1 MISGKS
7 MGTLLQDLQYAL
19 RLLRKSP
26 AFTAVAVLTLALGI
40 GANTAIFSLVN
51 AVMLKMLP
59 VKDPGQLVVV
69 GDPTDVHS
77 RHMGDPTVV
86 SFSYP
91 LYRDINQGN
100 SVFSGMLASG
110 EAHRLRVTGDSVGE
124 IADNATGVL
133 VSGNYFSVLGVNA
146 LYGRVITPEDDSAP
160 GANPVAVVSYG
171 FWKNKL
177 GENPN
182 MIGQTVRINN
192 YRFTVIGVAP
202 PGFYGDTVGDA
213 QDFWLPVTMQEQVI
227 AGRKWLATY
236 DATWLHVI
244 GRLKP
249 GVSVEKAA
257 ANVNLVVQQLVSG
270 PLKAKLSKDDIDNLK
285 AGKVQVSA
293 GGGGF
298 SDLRGDFQQPLLLLM
313 IIVALVLVIACVN
326 VANLLLARAAARQ
339 KEFAIRVAIGA
350 EPGRVV
356 RQLLTESIFLAFAGG
371 TLGLLLAQW
380 GTGALLKLSG
390 NKDLEASPD
399 LRVFLFTAAV
409 CLLTGILF
417 GLIPALRSRGVA
429 VALTLKSGS
438 QNGNSA
444 HAGWN
449 WGKMLVTGQVALSLL
464 VLFVAGLLVHSLQN
478 IRNVDLGYNR
488 EHLLLVS
495 TDPLAAGYNKTKIA
509 GFATEL
515 ADLIVRMPGVRA
527 VTSSKNGLF
536 SGSESGNSIK
546 VEGYISKN
554 DPDMQAAYDEV
565 APNYFSGVGI
575 PMLLGRD
582 ISVQDTA
589 TSPRVAVIN
598 ETMARFYFG
607 QMNPIGRKFIVE
619 DPESKG
625 PVEIVGVARDA
636 RDHKLKGKLD
646 RRFYIPLSQGL
657 ATAAGLNFV
666 IRTVGN
672 PVAVAEAVRKQIKG
686 FDANVPV
693 NSVRALNELAERS
706 ISDQILIAR
715 LSSVFAG
722 LALLLA
728 AIGLYGIL
736 SYSVAGRTREIG
748 VRMALGAQRGS
759 VLSMVLREAGKLVL
773 LGILIG
779 IPAAMLAGQLFSS
792 MLFGLKATDPVSM
805 MFVVG
810 VLLVITLLAS
820 YIPARRAT
828 KVDPMV
834 ALRYE

>member
-1 MISGKS
+1 
-7 MGTLLQDLQYAL
+7 MGTFLQDLRYAL
-19 RLLRKSP
+19 RMLRKSP
-26 AFTAVAVLTLALGI
+26 AFTTVAVMTLALGI

-77 RHMGDPTVV
+77 RHLGSPDVV

-91 LYRDINQGN
+91 LYRDISQGN

-110 EAHRLRVTGDSVGE
+110 EAHRVRVTGDSNGE
-124 IADNATGVL
+124 ISGNSTGVL

-146 LYGRVITPEDDSAP
+146 LYGRVITPDDDS
-160 GANPVAVVSYG
+160 GAGAHPVTVVSYD

-177 GENPN
+177 GQNPN
-182 MIGQTVRINN
+182 TVGQTLRINN
-192 YRFTVIGVAP
+192 YPFTVIGVTP

-213 QDFWLPVTMQEQVI
+213 QDFWVPVMMQEQI
-227 AGRKWLATY
+227 ITGRKWLDTY
-236 DATWLHVI
+236 NVTWLHVI
-244 GRLKP
+244 ARLKP
-249 GVSVEKAA
+249 GVSVANAA
-257 ANVNLVVQQLVSG
+257 ANVNLVMQQLVSG

-285 AGKVQVSA
+285 TSKVEVSA

-298 SDLRGDFQQPLLLLM
+298 SDLRGDFKQPLLLLM

-326 VANLLLARAAARQ
+326 VANLLLARAASRQ
-339 KEFAIRVAIGA
+339 KEFAVRVAIGA
-350 EPGRVV
+350 APSRVV

-371 TLGLLLAQW
+371 ALGFLLAQW
-380 GTGALLKLSG
+380 GTSALLKLSK
-390 NKDLEASPD
+390 NQDLEASPD
-399 LRVFLFTAAV
+399 MRVFLFTAAM

-417 GLIPALRSRGVA
+417 GLIPALRSRKVA
-429 VALTLKSGS
+429 VVRTLKSGS

-444 HAGWN
+444 EAGWN
-449 WGKMLVTGQVALSLL
+449 WGKLLVTGQVALSLL

-495 TDPLAAGYNKTKIA
+495 TDPQAAGYNKTRITS
-509 GFATEL
+509 FANEL
-515 ADLIVRMPGVRA
+515 ATQISSLPGVRA
-527 VTSSKNGLF
+527 VTSSNNGLF
-536 SGSESGNSIK
+536 SGRESGNSIK
-546 VEGYISKN
+546 VEGYTSKN
-554 DPDMQAAYDEV
+554 DQDLQAAFDQV
-565 APNYFSGVGI
+565 APNYFSAVGI
-575 PMLLGRD
+575 PLLLGRD
-582 ISVQDTA
+582 IGLQDTE

-607 QMNPIGRKFIVE
+607 QTNPIGRKFEIE
-619 DPESKG
+619 DPESKGG

-636 RDHKLKGKLD
+636 RDHKFKGEVG
-646 RRFYIPLSQGL
+646 RRFYIPLAQALG
-657 ATAAGLNFV
+657 TMAGINFV

-672 PVAVAEAVRKQIKG
+672 PVAVADSVRKQIKA

-693 NSVRALNELAERS
+693 NSVRTLNELTELA
-706 ISDQILIAR
+706 IGDQILIAR

-736 SYSVAGRTREIG
+736 SYSVSGRTREIG
-748 VRMALGAQRGS
+748 VRMALGAQRRS

-773 LGILIG
+773 LGIVIG
-779 IPAAMLAGQLFSS
+779 VPAAILAGRLFSS
-792 MLFGLKATDPVSM
+792 MLFGLKATDPLSM
-805 MFVVG
+805 VLVVT
-810 VLLVITLLAS
+810 VLLAITLLAS

-828 KVDPMV
+828 KVDPII

>member
-1 MISGKS
+1 

-19 RLLRKSP
+19 RMLRKSP
-26 AFTAVAVLTLALGI
+26 AFTTVAVLTLALGI

-77 RHMGDPTVV
+77 RHLGDPEVV

-91 LYRDINQGN
+91 LYRDLSQGN
-100 SVFSGMLASG
+100 SVFSGMLASS
-110 EAHRLRVTGDSVGE
+110 EVHRLRVTGDSAGE
-124 IADNATGVL
+124 ISGSATGVL

-146 LYGRVITPEDDSAP
+146 LYGRAITPDDDSGV
-160 GANPVAVVSYG
+160 GAHPVTVVSYD

-177 GENPN
+177 GQNPN
-182 MIGQTVRINN
+182 AIGQTVRINN
-192 YRFTVIGVAP
+192 YPFTVIGVTP

-213 QDFWLPVTMQEQVI
+213 QDFWMPVTMQEQVI
-227 AGRKWLATY
+227 TGRKWLDTY
-236 DATWLHVI
+236 NVTWLHVI
-244 GRLKP
+244 ARLKP
-249 GVSVEKAA
+249 GVGIENAA
-257 ANVNLVVQQLVSG
+257 ANVNLVVQQLANG
-270 PLKAKLSKDDIDNLK
+270 PLKARLTKDDLENLVRS
-285 AGKVQVSA
+285 KVEVSA

-298 SDLRGDFQQPLLLLM
+298 SDLRGDFKQPLLLLM
-313 IIVALVLVIACVN
+313 VIVGLVLVIACVN
-326 VANLLLARAAARQ
+326 VANLLLARAASRQ
-339 KEFAIRVAIGA
+339 KEFAVRVAIGA
-350 EPGRVV
+350 APGRVI
-356 RQLLTESIFLAFAGG
+356 RQLLTESIFLACAGG
-371 TLGLLLAQW
+371 ALGLLLAQW
-380 GTGALLKLSG
+380 GTGALLKLSR
-390 NKDLEASPD
+390 NQDLEASPD
-399 LRVFLFTAAV
+399 LRVFLFTASV
-409 CLLTGILF
+409 CLLTGVLF
-417 GLIPALRSRGVA
+417 GLIPALRSRKVS

-444 HAGWN
+444 QAGWN
-449 WGKMLVTGQVALSLL
+449 WGKVLVTGQVALSLL

-495 TDPLAAGYNKTKIA
+495 TDPQAAGYNKAKITS
-509 GFATEL
+509 FANEL
-515 ADLIVRMPGVRA
+515 AEQISSLPGVRA

-546 VEGYISKN
+546 VEGYTSKN
-554 DPDMQAAYDEV
+554 DEDLQAAFDHV
-565 APNYFSGVGI
+565 APKYFGTVGI
-575 PMLLGRD
+575 PLLLGRD
-582 ISVQDTA
+582 IGLQDTE

-607 QMNPIGRKFIVE
+607 QANPIGRKFEIQ
-619 DPESKG
+619 DPESKPG
-625 PVEIVGVARDA
+625 TVEIVGVARDA
-636 RDHKLKGKLD
+636 RDHKLKGEVG
-646 RRFYIPLSQGL
+646 RRFYIPLAQGL
-657 ATAAGLNFV
+657 GTMAGINFV

-672 PVAVAEAVRKQIKG
+672 PVAVADSVRKQIKAL
-686 FDANVPV
+686 DANVPV
-693 NSVRALNELAERS
+693 NSVRALNELTERS
-706 ISDQILIAR
+706 IGNQILIAR

-736 SYSVAGRTREIG
+736 SYSVSGRTREIG

-759 VLSMVLREAGKLVL
+759 VLSMVLREAGKVVL
-773 LGILIG
+773 LGIAIG
-779 IPAAMLAGQLFSS
+779 IPAAILAGRLFSS
-792 MLFGLKATDPVSM
+792 MLFGLNATDPLSM
-805 MFVVG
+805 MLVVA
-810 VLLVITLLAS
+810 VLLAITLLAS

>member
-1 MISGKS
+1 
-7 MGTLLQDLQYAL
+7 MGTFLQDLRYAL
-19 RLLRKSP
+19 RMLRKSP
-26 AFTAVAVLTLALGI
+26 AFTMVAVLTLALGI

-77 RHMGDPTVV
+77 RHLGDPQVV

-91 LYRDINQGN
+91 LYRDVSQGN
-100 SVFSGMLASG
+100 SVFTGMLASG
-110 EAHRLRVTGDSVGE
+110 EAHRVRVTGDSGE
-124 IADNATGVL
+124 ISGNSTGVL

-146 LYGRVITPEDDSAP
+146 LYGRVITPDDDS
-160 GANPVAVVSYG
+160 GAGAHPVTVVSYD

-177 GENPN
+177 GQNPN
-182 MIGQTVRINN
+182 TVGQTLRINN
-192 YRFTVIGVAP
+192 YPFTVIGVAP

-213 QDFWLPVTMQEQVI
+213 QDFWAPVTMQEQI
-227 AGRKWLATY
+227 ITGRKWLDSY
-236 DATWLHVI
+236 NVTWLHVI
-244 GRLKP
+244 ARLKP
-249 GVSVEKAA
+249 GVSVANAA

-285 AGKVQVSA
+285 ASKVEVSA

-298 SDLRGDFQQPLLLLM
+298 SDLRGDFKQPLLLLM

-326 VANLLLARAAARQ
+326 VANLLLARAASRQ
-339 KEFAIRVAIGA
+339 KEFAVRVAIGA
-350 EPGRVV
+350 APGRVV

-371 TLGLLLAQW
+371 ALGFLLAQW
-380 GTGALLKLSG
+380 GTSALLKLSK
-390 NKDLEASPD
+390 NQDLEASPD
-399 LRVFLFTAAV
+399 LRVFLFTAGM

-417 GLIPALRSRGVA
+417 GLIPALRSRKVT

-444 HAGWN
+444 EAGWN
-449 WGKMLVTGQVALSLL
+449 WGKLLVTGQVALSLL

-495 TDPLAAGYNKTKIA
+495 ADPLAAGYNKTRITS
-509 GFATEL
+509 FANEL
-515 ADLIVRMPGVRA
+515 ATQISSLPGVRA

-546 VEGYISKN
+546 VEGYTSKN
-554 DPDMQAAYDEV
+554 DQDLQAAFDQV
-565 APNYFSGVGI
+565 APNYFSTVGI
-575 PMLLGRD
+575 PLMLGRD
-582 ISVQDTA
+582 IGLQDTE

-598 ETMARFYFG
+598 ESMARFYFG
-607 QMNPIGRKFIVE
+607 KANPIGRKFEIQ
-619 DPESKG
+619 DPDSKGG

-636 RDHKLKGKLD
+636 RDHKLKGEIG
-646 RRFYIPLSQGL
+646 RRFYIPQAQGL
-657 ATAAGLNFV
+657 GSMASINFV

-672 PVAVAEAVRKQIKG
+672 PVAVADSVRKQIKAL
-686 FDANVPV
+686 DANVPV
-693 NSVRALNELAERS
+693 NSVRALNELTERA

-722 LALLLA
+722 LALILA

-736 SYSVAGRTREIG
+736 SYSVSGRTREIG

-773 LGILIG
+773 LGIVIG
-779 IPAAMLAGQLFSS
+779 IPAAILAGRLFSS
-792 MLFGLKATDPVSM
+792 MLFGLKATDPLSM
-805 MFVVG
+805 VLVVT
-810 VLLVITLLAS
+810 VLLAITLLAS

-828 KVDPMV
+828 KVDPII

>member
-1 MISGKS
+1 

-19 RLLRKSP
+19 RMLRKNP
-26 AFTAVAVLTLALGI
+26 AFTAVAVMTLALGI

-59 VKDPGQLVVV
+59 VRDPGELVVI

-77 RHMGDPTVV
+77 RHLGDPQVI

-91 LYRDINQGN
+91 LYRDVSQGS
-100 SVFSGMLASG
+100 SVFSGVLASS
-110 EAHRLRVTGDSVGE
+110 EAHRLHVTGDSGE
-124 IADNATGVL
+124 IDGNSTGVL

-146 LYGRVITPEDDSAP
+146 LYGRVITPEDDSGP
-160 GANPVAVVSYG
+160 GAHPVMVLSYG

-182 MIGQTVRINN
+182 TVGQTLRVNN
-192 YRFTVIGVAP
+192 YPFTVIGVAP

-213 QDFWLPVTMQEQVI
+213 QDFWMPVTMQEQVI
-227 AGRKWLATY
+227 TGRKWLEAY
-236 DATWLHVI
+236 NVSWLHLI
-244 GRLKP
+244 ARLKP
-249 GVSVEKAA
+249 GTSASQAA
-257 ANVNLVVQQLVSG
+257 ANVNLVVEQLASG
-270 PLKAKLSKDDIDNLK
+270 PLKAKLTKDDLDNLK
-285 AGKVQVSA
+285 RDKVQVNA

-298 SDLRGDFQQPLLLLM
+298 SDLRGDFKQPLMLLM
-313 IIVALVLVIACVN
+313 VIVALVLVIACVN
-326 VANLLLARAAARQ
+326 VANLLLARASSRQ
-339 KEFAIRVAIGA
+339 KEFAVRVAIGA
-350 EPGRVV
+350 APGRIV

-371 TLGLLLAQW
+371 VLGLLIAQW
-380 GTGALLKLSG
+380 GTRALLKLSG

-409 CLLTGILF
+409 CLVTGILF
-417 GLIPALRSRGVA
+417 GLIPALRSRRVA
-429 VALTLKSGS
+429 VAPTLKSGS

-449 WGKMLVTGQVALSLL
+449 WGKLLVTGQVALSLL
-464 VLFVAGLLVHSLQN
+464 VLFVAGLLVRSLQN
-478 IRNVDLGYNR
+478 IRNIDLGYNR

-495 TDPLAAGYNKTKIA
+495 TDPVAAGYDKSKTTNYA
-509 GFATEL
+509 NEL
-515 ADLIVRMPGVRA
+515 AAQLANLPGVRA

-546 VEGYISKN
+546 VEGYDSKN
-554 DPDMQAAYDEV
+554 DADLEAAFDQV
-565 APNYFSGVGI
+565 APNYFSAVGI
-575 PMLLGRD
+575 PLLLGRD
-582 ISVQDTA
+582 IGLQDTE
-589 TSPRVAVIN
+589 TSPRVVVIN
-598 ETMARFYFG
+598 ESMARFYFG
-607 QMNPIGRKFIVE
+607 QANPIGRKFTIE
-619 DPESKG
+619 DPNSKGG

-636 RDHKLKGKLD
+636 RDHQLKGKVQ
-646 RRFYIPLSQGL
+646 RRFYIPVSQSLGSI
-657 ATAAGLNFV
+657 AGLNFE

-672 PVAVAEAVRKQIKG
+672 PVAVAEAVRKQIKS
-686 FDANVPV
+686 FDANVPIY
-693 NSVRALNELAERS
+693 SVRALNELAERS

-715 LSSVFAG
+715 ISSFFAG

-728 AIGLYGIL
+728 AIGLYGVL

-759 VLSMVLREAGKLVL
+759 VLRMVLEEAGKLVV
-773 LGILIG
+773 LGVLIG
-779 IPAAMLAGQLFSS
+779 IPAALLASRLFLS
-792 MLFGLKATDPVSM
+792 MLFGLKTTDPGSM
-805 MFVVG
+805 ALVIG
-810 VLLVITLLAS
+810 VLLAITLLAS